1 MSRNLRELGIKRREQ
16 IYQFII
22 KYINDKGYAPS
33 IREIADAVGL
43 KSSSSIHAHLMKL
56 EEEGRIEMKPR
67 CPRTIKVLWK

>member
-33 IREIADAVGL
+33 IREIADAVGITGRL
-43 KSSSSIHAHLMKL
+43 KRLLMYSEK
-56 EEEGRIEMKPR
+56 
-67 CPRTIKVLWK
+67 